1 MPWGRV
7 VENEHKPSSHGH
19 ATAVNVVEIP
29 FDEKR
34 VNALRFAWYL
44 GKQILPFFF
53 IGLVVVSYVQAF
65 MPEDVV
71 VNYLTGVRGILLA
84 SVIGGPLYTP
94 TLVEIVL
101 GRGLLNLGMS
111 QAALLSWFM
120 GQPYDIPN
128 MMAASKIVRWKVVVS
143 YALIA
148 WVFSVIFGLS
158 YGLATGKM

>member
-1 MPWGRV
+1 MAV
-7 VENEHKPSSHGH
+7 VKISLDDKLS
-19 ATAVNVVEIP
+19 
-29 FDEKR
+29 
-34 VNALRFAWYL
+34 NALNFAWYL

-53 IGLVVVSYVQAF
+53 VGLIAVSYVEAF
-65 MPEDVV
+65 LPKNIVG
-71 VNYLTGVRGILLA
+71 NYLTGIQGVLLA

-111 QAALLSWFM
+111 QAALLSWLM

-128 MMAASKIVRWKVVVS
+128 MMAASKIIKWKSVLT

-148 WVFSVIFGLS
+148 LAFSIASGSLYGWFIVGL
-158 YGLATGKM
+158 